1 MKRRILLADDSVTI
15 QKVIELTFMD
25 EDYEVRAVS
34 NGDEALAL
42 LNEINP
48 DFVIA
53 DVHMPG
59 ANGYEVCRRSKQARP
74 DVPVL
79 LLVGTFEP
87 FDEGQ
92 ARSCGSD
99 SHLKKPFD
107 SQELLQRVEELLS
120 SRPASAA
127 PAAAAAPAA
136 PDWGFPAAAAATPP
150 PEPALDWS
158 APAPPAQ
165 EWGAAPAATPD
176 WLNQPAQDWN
186 PQPAPDWNAQPAAPD
201 WNAQPLPDWN
211 APAAPAAAAPPE
223 PVWTGFEL
231 EAEPVAPVAPDYA
244 PPAAAAPEQPF
255 DREVSFSLEPD
266 PTYKLDEEPVFTI
279 EEDAPSFAVRDDVF
293 GAPSELSLEELPPQD
308 RYLEEPAAP
317 AAASAGFQ
325 WSPEPEPEL
334 RFEEPVAP
342 AWSAPEPVQQW
353 TAPEPEPEPEPAPVF
368 AAPIPAPAPEPVFA
382 AAPAPAAANGN
393 GRLSDDDVDRI
404 ARRVVELL
412 GDKAVRD
419 VAWEVVPDM
428 AEVIIRDRLRELEA
442 QVE

>member
-59 ANGYEVCRRSKQARP
+59 ANGYEVCRRSKQTRP
-74 DVPVL
+74 DIPVL

-92 ARSCGSD
+92 ARSSGAD

-107 SQELLQRVEELLS
+107 SQELLQRVEELLA
-120 SRPASAA
+120 SRPGAAAPAPAAFAAPAPAPAEPDWGFQA
-127 PAAAAAPAA
+127 PAAAPEWPPAPPPEPVMDWAAPAQPPAQDWNALPTQDWGIPAAPELPLAGAGTSAAIPPEPSWGSFDLEAEPEPPPVFAAPAA
-136 PDWGFPAAAAATPP
+136 P
-150 PEPALDWS
+150 E
-158 APAPPAQ
+158 
-165 EWGAAPAATPD
+165 
-176 WLNQPAQDWN
+176 
-186 PQPAPDWNAQPAAPD
+186 
-201 WNAQPLPDWN
+201 
-211 APAAPAAAAPPE
+211 
-223 PVWTGFEL
+223 
-231 EAEPVAPVAPDYA
+231 
-244 PPAAAAPEQPF
+244 PF
-255 DREVSFSLEPD
+255 DREVSFNLEPD
-266 PTYKLDEEPVFTI
+266 PTYTVEEEQVFTI
-279 EEDAPSFAVRDDVF
+279 EEDTPSFAVRDEVF
-293 GAPSELSLEELPPQD
+293 GAPSELSLDELPPQD
-308 RYLEEPAAP
+308 RYVAEPVADEPAPVAPAAAGFNWSPEPEPLRFEEPNPAPPPVWNAPVEEAPRWSPPEPEREPEPAAP
-317 AAASAGFQ
+317 AA
-325 WSPEPEPEL
+325 
-334 RFEEPVAP
+334 
-342 AWSAPEPVQQW
+342 
-353 TAPEPEPEPEPAPVF
+353 F
-368 AAPIPAPAPEPVFA
+368 AAPAPAPPPEPVFA
-382 AAPAPAAANGN
+382 APVAAAAPAAAANGN
-393 GRLSDDDVDRI
+393 GRLSDEDVDRI

-412 GDKAVRD
+412 GDKTVRD